1 MALLILGI
9 GATVLVAVFAF
20 YLVSVLTLTT
30 KIVPSEVSIEVDRDI
45 TDITLLTHA
54 DNYFAPAYFWD
65 SEGNFVEEYANEYE
79 TLQKNKEKFGTCA
92 TQYPYYSV
100 EKKSENWVIAV
111 HTTNTIFSSLFNP
124 SGRELPLYLAIKSE
138 NDRGETVSIVKV
150 TKSKAEVIKLCGAD
164 SKALVTLKSLASAEG
179 GGWNIKLSLSTS
191 LSPGVE

>member
-20 YLVSVLTLTT
+20 YLVSALTLTT
-30 KIVPSEVSIEVDRDI
+30 KIVPSEVSIDVDRGV
-45 TDITLLTHA
+45 TDVTLLTHA

-65 SEGNFVEEYANEYE
+65 SEGNFLEEYANEYE
-79 TLQKNKEKFGTCA
+79 TLQKNKEKFGSCA

-100 EKKSENWVIAV
+100 EKKGDGWAISQQ
-111 HTTNTIFSSLFNP
+111 TTNTLFTSLLNSSG
-124 SGRELPLYLAIKSE
+124 SKLPLYLAVKSQ
-138 NDRGETVSIVKV
+138 NDRGETVFIVKV

-164 SKALVTLKSLASAEG
+164 SETRVTLKSLTPIQG
-179 GGWNIKLSLSTS
+179 GGWNVQLSLSTS